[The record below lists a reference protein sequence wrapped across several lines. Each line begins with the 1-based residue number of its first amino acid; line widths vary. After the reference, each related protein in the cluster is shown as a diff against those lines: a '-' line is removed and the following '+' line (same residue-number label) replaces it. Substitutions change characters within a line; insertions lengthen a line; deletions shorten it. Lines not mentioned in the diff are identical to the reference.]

1 MQLNQMRRPFA
12 VAFTLTLAAVLGLF
26 AYGSSAV
33 GTGAVMVVRGETS
46 GSCGGRQVAAGYQ
59 DSNFSLELQQFWPGE
74 PVAISFT
81 FPDGRVLSPVVTSFA
96 DTNSVQPSQFVQLL
110 LSGVPLNGL
119 DGVIDM
125 PANFP
130 WIQNTSAG
138 GDYAFPFPVTNR
150 WPYGCYS
157 FTALGGWSDRQSQV
171 TFAVVPRQG
180 PGPAVSPASLTV
192 EDNTTGDQSSQQ
204 GAFVN
209 IFGRSFIA
217 NEAVS
222 IWITAPDGVVIPFP
236 YQPLTSDIGSF
247 SVPFIFDANHPTGR
261 YSFTALGTYSGFQV
275 IAPFNLTSR
284 ASPTGGFAELQAVA
298 PSAVDG
304 VIEVRGKLYWPYER
318 VDVWL
323 TLPDGAVR
331 GLPSQ
336 FANDIGEFFATFS
349 VDERLPVGVY
359 DITAK
364 GADSGYLKITTFQIT
379 PGSPNVLYP
388 VDPFSSPFVFDSNTD
403 DINTLGPPPDQ
414 LPPFETPAE
423 PIFPTF

>member
-1 MQLNQMRRPFA
+1 MQLNHLRRPFT

-26 AYGSSAV
+26 AYSSSAV
-33 GTGAVMVVRGETS
+33 GTGAVIQVRGETS
-46 GSCGGRQVAAGYQ
+46 DTCRGSTVRAAYQ
-59 DSNFSLELQQFWPGE
+59 DSVVSLELQQFWPGE
-74 PVAISFT
+74 PVYVSLT

-96 DTNSVQPSQFVQLL
+96 DINSVQPAFTID
-110 LSGVPLNGL
+110 GVPLNGL

-130 WIQNTSAG
+130 WVQSTSSG

-150 WPYGCYS
+150 WPYGCYT
-157 FTALGGWSDRQSQV
+157 FTALGAWSNRQAQA
-171 TFAVVPRQG
+171 TFAVRARPLT
-180 PGPAVSPASLTV
+180 PPPASPASLVV
-192 EDNTTGDQSSQQ
+192 EDNTTGDRSSQQ

-217 NEAVS
+217 NELVS
-222 IWITAPDGVVIPFP
+222 IWITAPDGTVFPFP

-261 YSFTALGTYSGFQV
+261 YHFTALGTYSGYQV
-275 IAPFNLTSR
+275 ISTFELSSR
-284 ASPTGGFAELQAVA
+284 SSPTGGFAELQAVA

-336 FANDIGEFFATFS
+336 FANDIGEFFATFT
-349 VDERLPVGVY
+349 VDQRLPTGEY

-364 GADSGYLKITTFQIT
+364 GAASGYLKIATFEIT
-379 PGSPNVLYP
+379 AGDPNVLYP
-388 VDPFSSPFVFDSNTD
+388 VDPYASPFVFDSNTD
-403 DINTLGPPPDQ
+403 APGTLGPPPET
-414 LPPFETPAE
+414 LPPFESPAD
-423 PIFPTF
+423 PIFPDF